1 MAEPFSVDLYG
12 TLSPG
17 MDSQPPPQLR
27 LFASPVWWAFAAAF
41 VTAIQLPFPLT
52 LGPQW
57 ILAGPMVVPLLA
69 GLFAPG
75 RGVAGAAVGTV
86 LAGAA
91 YGLPPSWI
99 VAGVLAVAVE
109 GLIASFTLRNGWPL
123 IRTLDAPRDIVA
135 MAGMIL
141 GGSAG
146 RAVVALGCGFALDSN
161 PLGAALGA
169 ASVSWFSSLIAV
181 PALLIWSERRFDR
194 SISYAS
200 FFEAI
205 PVVVAVFFLNLIFA
219 SNGLTIVDS
228 VPIPIVTVLVLL
240 ASWIALRFET
250 TGIASLVLFS
260 TIEIVGSSILQ
271 RTWRPFFPFDTP
283 ALTQQSLLLLMG
295 LVIVVLLLIASVAR
309 ARRRQDKETMLLVAA
324 LRQKAYK
331 LAALNNLLAVQ
342 TGRAEGQAAVL
353 HDQNVVVE
361 KTNRQLAEQKAWMD
375 AVLSS
380 MPVGVYV
387 IDRDERQLDRSHR
400 TPLSHGMDEQ
410 LPQLSLNQIADSF
423 QISSQDGTPLPL
435 EQWPIIRAVRT
446 GERIAGEYLK
456 LRQSDGSWQT
466 LSVNAA
472 PIKNESGVITGAVAV
487 TSDVTERERINEQL
501 RESDERLRYA
511 LAAARTIAWEREAE
525 GKMLRRT
532 SSLAEW
538 LGLPIETG
546 FDDLDTFSQH
556 VHPDDRVEAARH
568 FYSMIR
574 RAGEFALEYRMV
586 RADGGVIWVVT
597 RGKVIGDATG
607 KPARIVGVHLDV
619 TAQKEAEQKLRL
631 LESAVVHAR
640 DAIVLLDAV
649 AMPNAGRS
657 VLYVNDAFCKMSGYT
672 REEVVGRSLNVLRG
686 PESNP
691 ETLDELR
698 AALDAGQPLQAEL
711 LNYRKNGTAYW
722 AELTLELV
730 RDASGRMSHW
740 VMIQR
745 DITDRKRAEDALRRS
760 EEMFRGIFEN
770 AWAGVSLIDASGKYV
785 SANPSFAAM
794 LGTTETEIL
803 TLSWKDVTHP
813 DSFLVQKPFVD
824 DVQAGLRDRYQ
835 LRKQYVRRDGTTF
848 LGELFF
854 NAIRGP
860 GGEFLY
866 GLGVTVDVT
875 ERAKLEEQLRASEAR
890 LRAVYENTA
899 AGFIVVDPQS
909 VILEVNPA
917 FANMLGYEPA
927 ELTGTD
933 VGDLTHPDDAANER
947 AALNEL
953 IEGKRIDIQ
962 VRKRYFRKD
971 GTIVVADLYTQAVH
985 GLDRKL
991 LFRIGVAIDV
1001 TDRVKLEDQLRQA
1014 QKMEAIGQMAG
1025 GIAHDFNNLL
1035 TAVIGNL
1042 ALVRVPDG
1050 DPNQA
1055 LLLAAEQASGR
1066 AADLTRKL
1074 LGYARRSQLVLA
1086 PVRPSGVAT
1095 EVIAILRRTLDPRI
1109 VIQEDVDECP
1119 PVIGDATLL
1128 NQVLFNLCLNSR
1140 DAMPEGGRI
1149 TVSVKAIEHSTPPGD
1164 VRPGGFVNISVTD
1177 DGHGISPE
1185 IRSRI
1190 FEPFF
1195 TTKGVG
1201 KGTGLGLAMVLGIV
1215 QQHGGWVDCVSAPG
1229 IGTRFDLYLPLATN
1243 EGPILPRLG
1252 PVLPPPAGGHP
1263 DDTPVEIP
1271 LPTRRETILLVDD
1284 EPLIRTLAKAVL
1296 EGGGYDVVEA
1306 EDGLAAV
1313 EWFRENSH
1321 AAGLIIMD
1329 LTMPRMS
1336 GRDAFRQIQKINP
1349 FAKVLFSSGY
1359 SAEELSD
1366 VSGAVGLLAKPYRPA
1381 DLIATVHAILSDAC
1395 PLRPTEERGELSNL
1409 RE

>member
-1 MAEPFSVDLYG
+1 MGGPFPVG
-12 TLSPG
+12 FHCFIPAG
-17 MDSQPPPQLR
+17 MDTQPPPQLR
-27 LFASPVWWAFAAAF
+27 LFASPIWWAFAAAL
-41 VTAIQLPFPLT
+41 VAVIQFPFPIS
-52 LGPQW
+52 LGPKW
-57 ILAGPMVVPLLA
+57 LLAGPLIIPLLA
-69 GLFAPG
+69 GMFARG
-75 RGVAGAAVGTV
+75 RGVAGAAAGTI
-86 LAGAA
+86 LAGLIV
-91 YGLPPSWI
+91 GLPVSWI
-99 VAGVLAVAVE
+99 VAGVLFALVE
-109 GLIASFTLRNGWPL
+109 GLIATFALRNGWPL
-123 IRTLDAPRDIVA
+123 IRTLDSPRDIVA
-135 MAGMIL
+135 MAAIIL
-141 GGSAG
+141 GGSTG
-146 RAVVALGCGFALDSN
+146 RIVVALGCGFVLDSN
-161 PLGAALGA
+161 PFSAALGA
-169 ASVSWFSSLIAV
+169 ASLSWFSSLIAV
-181 PALLIWSERRFDR
+181 PACLIWSERRFDR
-194 SISYAS
+194 SISITS

-219 SNGLTIVDS
+219 SNGLTITDS

-260 TIEIVGSSILQ
+260 IMEIVGASVLKG
-271 RTWRPFFPFDTP
+271 TWRPFFPLETP
-283 ALTQQSLLLLMG
+283 ALTQQALMLLMG

-342 TGRAEGQAAVL
+342 TGKAEGQAAIL
-353 HDQNVVVE
+353 LSQNDVVE
-361 KTNRQLAEQKAWMD
+361 KANRQLAEQKAWMD

-387 IDRDERQLDRSHR
+387 IDREERQLDRSHR
-400 TPLSHGMDEQ
+400 TSLSPEVDDR
-410 LPQLSLNQIADSF
+410 LPQFSLSDIAESF
-423 QISSQDGTPLPL
+423 SVSHQDGSPLPL
-435 EQWPIIRAVRT
+435 ERWPIIRAVRT
-446 GERIAGEYLK
+446 GERVVGEYIK
-456 LRQSDGSWQT
+456 LRQQDGTWQT

-472 PIKNESGVITGAVAV
+472 PIRDDAGVITGAVAV

-511 LAAARTIAWEREAE
+511 LSAARTIAWEREAE

-532 SSLAEW
+532 SSVAEW

-556 VHPDDRVEAARH
+556 VHPDDRTDASRY

-574 RAGEFALEYRMV
+574 RPGEFALEYRMV
-586 RADGGVIWVVT
+586 RADGSIIWVVT
-597 RGKVIGDATG
+597 RGKVLGDASG
-607 KPARIVGVHLDV
+607 KPVRIVGVHLDV

-649 AMPNAGRS
+649 ATPNAGRS

-686 PESNP
+686 PESDP
-691 ETLDELR
+691 DTLDELR
-698 AALDAGQPLQAEL
+698 TALDTGQSLQAEL

-730 RDASGRMSHW
+730 RDTSGRMSHW

-770 AWAGVSLIDASGKYV
+770 AWAGVSLIDASGQFV
-785 SANPSFAAM
+785 SVNPAFTAM
-794 LGTTETEIL
+794 LGATESDIL
-803 TLSWKDVTHP
+803 TMHAKDVTHP
-813 DSFLVQKPFVD
+813 DSWLVQKPYFD
-824 DVQAGLRDRYQ
+824 DVHAGLRDRFQ
-835 LRKQYVRRDGTTF
+835 IRKQYVRKDGSTF

-875 ERAKLEEQLRASEAR
+875 ERAKLEEQLRTSEAR

-899 AGFIVVDPQS
+899 AGFLVVDPNS

-917 FANMLGYEPA
+917 FAHMLGYEPS
-927 ELTGTD
+927 ELMGTD
-933 VGDLTHPDDAANER
+933 VGNLTHPDDAANER
-947 AALNEL
+947 AALDDL
-953 IEGKRIDIQ
+953 IDGTRVDIQ

-971 GTIVVADLYTQAVH
+971 GSIVVADLYTQAVH

-1001 TDRVKLEDQLRQA
+1001 TERVKLEDQLRQA

-1035 TAVIGNL
+1035 TAVLGNL
-1042 ALVRVPDG
+1042 ALVRVPEG
-1050 DPNQA
+1050 DPNQP
-1055 LLLAAEQASGR
+1055 LLLAAEQAAGR

-1086 PVRPSGVAT
+1086 PVRPSDVAT

-1109 VIQEDVDECP
+1109 VIHEDVDNCP

-1140 DAMPEGGRI
+1140 DAMPDGGRI
-1149 TVSVKAIEHSTPPGD
+1149 TISVKAIEHAVPPAD

-1229 IGTRFDLYLPLATN
+1229 IGTRFDLFLPLATN
-1243 EGPILPRLG
+1243 EGPIVPRLG

-1271 LPTRRETILLVDD
+1271 LPSRRETILLVDD
-1284 EPLIRTLAKAVL
+1284 ESLIRALAKAVL
-1296 EGGGYDVVEA
+1296 EGGGYHVIEA

-1313 EWFRENSH
+1313 DWVREH
-1321 AAGLIIMD
+1321 PHTAGLIIMD

-1336 GRDAFRQIQKINP
+1336 GRDAFREIQTINP
-1349 FAKVLFSSGY
+1349 HVKVLFSSGY

-1366 VSGAVGLLAKPYRPA
+1366 VSGAVGLLAKPYRPV
-1381 DLIATVHAILSDAC
+1381 DLIATVHAILSDDGS
-1395 PLRPTEERGELSNL
+1395 LRSSEERGELSNL